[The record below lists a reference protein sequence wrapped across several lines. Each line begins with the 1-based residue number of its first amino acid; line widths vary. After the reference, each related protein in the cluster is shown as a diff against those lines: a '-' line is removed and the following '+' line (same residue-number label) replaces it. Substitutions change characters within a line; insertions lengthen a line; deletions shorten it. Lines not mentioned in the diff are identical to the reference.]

1 MPWSKD
7 SIQQYLERYGKA
19 LGAGDLQTVVDCW
32 EVPALVL
39 SDQGARAVST
49 VEEIEQFFGAAIEWY
64 HAQGLVVTRPDD
76 VRVEALGQQL
86 VSVDVR
92 WSALDASGA
101 EKGSERS
108 RYVLSIAEDGLPRIR
123 VAISMTV

>member
-1 MPWSKD
+1 
-7 SIQQYLERYGKA
+7 
-19 LGAGDLQTVVDCW
+19 
-32 EVPALVL
+32 
-39 SDQGARAVST
+39 
-49 VEEIEQFFGAAIEWY
+49 
-64 HAQGLVVTRPDD
+64 VVTRPDD

-123 VAISMTV
+123 VAISVTV